1 MMTQAHERCIFRN
14 NKNDVF
20 WGGKMRVGQHRT
32 FWLALASAALLPLMA
47 IGALAQSD
55 NYPTKNIRLV
65 VGFAAGGG
73 NDLIARILAQELQ
86 TALGQSVVVENK
98 VGAGGRIAAEYVMGQ
113 PPDGHT
119 LLIGASGAMA
129 LSPAVVEKVPYVTL
143 RDFAPVSMVADF
155 PLLMVNAIEH
165 PAKTVKEFVAW
176 AKANPEKSNYGTS
189 STAFTLA
196 VELFKLKSGAPITA
210 IPYKSGNE
218 MVVSVMGGNSSITIV
233 DPPPA
238 ASQIIAGKLRG
249 LAITATSRFE
259 DLPDVPTMAEA
270 GYPDVLVSLWS
281 GVFAPAGTPQ
291 PIVRRLETE
300 ISRIVRIPEIKQK
313 FRTLGTRTVGDT
325 SQEFIA
331 AIEKEMVMWRGVAQ
345 AANLKFEQ

>member
-1 MMTQAHERCIFRN
+1 MMRL
-14 NKNDVF
+14 
-20 WGGKMRVGQHRT
+20 GKFHTV
-32 FWLALASAALLPLMA
+32 WLALAVTALFPLPVRDA
-47 IGALAQSD
+47 QAQSD
-55 NYPTKNIRLV
+55 SYPSKNIRLI
-65 VGFAAGGG
+65 VGCAAGGG
-73 NDLIARILAQELQ
+73 NDLIARIVGQELQ
-86 TALGQSVVVENK
+86 TALGQTVIVENK

-129 LSPAVVEKVPYVTL
+129 ISPAVTEKMPYVTL
-143 RDFAPVSMVADF
+143 RDFVPISMVAAF
-155 PLLMVNAIEH
+155 PLIMASGIDH

-218 MVVSVMGGNSSITIV
+218 MVVSVMGGNSTITIV

-238 ASQIIAGKLRG
+238 APQIQAGKLRG
-249 LAITATSRFE
+249 LAVTATSRME
-259 DLPDVPTMAEA
+259 EIPDVPTMVEA
-270 GYPDVLVSLWS
+270 GFPDVLVSLWS

-291 PIVRRLETE
+291 PIVKRLESE
-300 ISRIVRIPEIKQK
+300 IQKIMQNAEVKQK
-313 FRTLGTRTVGDT
+313 FKAMATGTVGST

-331 AIEKEMVMWRGVAQ
+331 AIEKESTMWRGVAQ
-345 AANLKFEQ
+345 AANLKFE